1 MSKLID
7 GQLFC
12 AMVIEGAL
20 SIEEKKDEANE
31 LNVFPV
37 PDGDT
42 GTNMSLTMASAK
54 NEMSKQLDKD
64 IDLATASKMTASVRA
79 ETPASFCPCCSA
91 ACPSSSK
98 PARKPMVRI
107 WHLRCRKACR
117 PHTRQS

>member
-20 SIEEKKDEANE
+20 SIEEKKEEANE

-54 NEMSKQLDKD
+54 NELSRLTDV
-64 IDLATASKMTASVRA
+64 DLPTASAKPHLHCCAAPGVTLVL
-79 ETPASFCPCCSA
+79 SFPCCSA
-91 ACPSSSK
+91 ACPNS
-98 PARKPMVRI
+98 
-107 WHLRCRKACR
+107 
-117 PHTRQS
+117 

>member
-64 IDLATASKMTASVRA
+64 IDLATASKQA
-79 ETPASFCPCCSA
+79 
-91 ACPSSSK
+91 
-98 PARKPMVRI
+98 VRI
-107 WHLRCRKACR
+107 WRLRCRKACR
-117 PHTRQS
+117 PHTRRS